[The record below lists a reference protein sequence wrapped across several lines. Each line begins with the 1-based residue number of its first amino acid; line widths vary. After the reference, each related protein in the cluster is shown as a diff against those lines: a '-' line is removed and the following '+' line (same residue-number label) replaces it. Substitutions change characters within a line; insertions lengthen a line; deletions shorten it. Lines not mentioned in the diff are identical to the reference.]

1 VVNDHGHEVIEGISD
16 KEMHVYVVI
25 DTFMM
30 SPSPD
35 VRVFENFDD
44 ALAYAG
50 IMVTGDDHLAVFV
63 EGDMARWDRP
73 GGAVLFVR
81 RMEVRPSRVAK

>member
-1 VVNDHGHEVIEGISD
+1 
-16 KEMHVYVVI
+16 MYVYVVI

-35 VRVFENFDD
+35 VRVFESFDD

-50 IMVTGDDHLAVFV
+50 IMVTGDDLLAVFV
-63 EGDMARWDRP
+63 EGDTARWDRP
-73 GGAVLFVR
+73 GGAVLILR
-81 RMEVRPSRVAK
+81 RMEVRSSKLKIQNQN